1 MPLVAIRLMGRVRML
16 VRLEKQRVQAQGLTE
31 EWLKRAK
38 LALEKGD
45 EEAARAA
52 LERKNQQE
60 EQANSLGAQLES
72 QEQAVQNLFAQM
84 QQLEQKISE
93 AKMKKDQ
100 LKARAQTAKVSTK
113 INDMMSK
120 SSSTGALEAFNRM
133 SDKVEQMEAEAEVAR
148 ELSGSDTSLDKR
160 FAALESSSKV
170 APPPRPGLFQPMAG
184 GRGVASLQLSPRARA
199 RGLCACAEEAG
210 LKAGRAVQVDDD
222 LAALKGLVGGS
233 SAPKSLTSGD
243 GGGAVD
249 DELQKYAR
257 APGPAR
263 PLSPCPGRGRGGR
276 RARLLPLLVL
286 CVCRGAGGL
295 LTVPCE
301 FGRMK
306 DSMNKK

>member
-1 MPLVAIRLMGRVRML
+1 MGIFDRFSRLVKANVNEALNKAEDPEKML
-16 VRLEKQRVQAQGLTE
+16 NQIVEDMQKELIEFRQTYAEVAANTKRLEKQRVQAQGLTE

-170 APPPRPGLFQPMAG
+170 
-184 GRGVASLQLSPRARA
+184 
-199 RGLCACAEEAG
+199 
-210 LKAGRAVQVDDD
+210 DDD

-249 DELQKYAR
+249 DELQK
-257 APGPAR
+257 
-263 PLSPCPGRGRGGR
+263 
-276 RARLLPLLVL
+276 
-286 CVCRGAGGL
+286 
-295 LTVPCE
+295 
-301 FGRMK
+301 MK

>member
-170 APPPRPGLFQPMAG
+170 APPPPRSLPADG
-184 GRGVASLQLSPRARA
+184 GRTGCRVLATQSAGACARTVRMCRGGGTESGA
-199 RGLCACAEEAG
+199 RG
-210 LKAGRAVQVDDD
+210 
-222 LAALKGLVGGS
+222 S
-233 SAPKSLTSGD
+233 
-243 GGGAVD
+243 
-249 DELQKYAR
+249 
-257 APGPAR
+257 
-263 PLSPCPGRGRGGR
+263 GGR
-276 RARLLPLLVL
+276 RPRSAQGP
-286 CVCRGAGGL
+286 RGRQLRAQ
-295 LTVPCE
+295 VAHQR
-301 FGRMK
+301 GRRRRRR
-306 DSMNKK
+306 